1 MLVRK
6 AVPADIPAVTAI
18 YERFWIV
25 RSAAMLST
33 ADRGVYPTEQTALD
47 ALAAGTLYVLED
59 GGRVAAA
66 AKLDQNQMAQYSQCT
81 WRHDAPPEQV
91 LVLHTLVVDPTVK
104 GKGYGTAFVAFYE
117 QLARETDRPYLRI
130 DTNARNTP
138 AGRCTKS
145 WATPRRAS
153 WPGSLTASR
162 TCSWCVWRKRYKT
175 KDKEVPEMALIH
187 VNESDFREQVLENSG
202 TVLVDFWANWCG
214 PCRMLGPVLEQLA
227 ADRPDVTV
235 AKVDVDE
242 NMSLAAAYG
251 VESIPM
257 LLVFKNGQLVNKS
270 IGFVSQ
276 PEIEKLLQ

>member
-18 YERFWIV
+18 YEALLDREE
-25 RSAAMLST
+25 RGELST
-33 ADRGVYPTEQTALD
+33 GWTRGVYPTEQTALD

-81 WRHDAPPEQV
+81 WRHDAPPEQ
-91 LVLHTLVVDPTVK
+91 
-104 GKGYGTAFVAFYE
+104 
-117 QLARETDRPYLRI
+117 
-130 DTNARNTP
+130 
-138 AGRCTKS
+138 
-145 WATPRRAS
+145 
-153 WPGSLTASR
+153 
-162 TCSWCVWRKRYKT
+162 
-175 KDKEVPEMALIH
+175 
-187 VNESDFREQVLENSG
+187 
-202 TVLVDFWANWCG
+202 VLVDFWANWCG

-276 PEIEKLLQ
+276 PEIEKLIG